1 MSKSTKSEATT
12 STNRES
18 LVAAID
24 LIRRDREAEEKSF
37 KAALEKLYADHRKA
51 MADLKARREAAWKT
65 YGEAAKKPEAKKSAK
80 KAATK
85 KSAKKAAVK
94 KDVPDTCVAVLPDEF
109 ANG

>member
-1 MSKSTKSEATT
+1 MPTKSTKST
-12 STNRES
+12 STLTVREQ

-24 LIRRDREAEEKSF
+24 LIRRDREAEEQSF

-65 YGEAAKKPEAKKSAK
+65 YGEGAKQPEAKKPAK

-85 KSAKKAAVK
+85 KPLRKAAKKAAPKADDGIV
-94 KDVPDTCVAVLPDEF
+94 VATDAE
-109 ANG
+109 

>member
-24 LIRRDREAEEKSF
+24 LIRRDREAEEK
-37 KAALEKLYADHRKA
+37 
-51 MADLKARREAAWKT
+51 T
-65 YGEAAKKPEAKKSAK
+65 YGEAAKKPEAKKPAK

-85 KSAKKAAVK
+85 KSAKKPRPTTLTTITHANEVS
-94 KDVPDTCVAVLPDEF
+94 DPSVLMP
-109 ANG
+109 

>member
-1 MSKSTKSEATT
+1 MPTITVRKSTLTT
-12 STNRES
+12 RDN

-51 MADLKARREAAWKT
+51 MAELKTRREAAWKT
-65 YGEAAKKPEAKKSAK
+65 YGEAAEMLKAAAKKPAKKAAK

-85 KSAKKAAVK
+85 KAARKPAAKKDDGIVIAA
-94 KDVPDTCVAVLPDEF
+94 DAE
-109 ANG
+109 

>member
-1 MSKSTKSEATT
+1 MPTITIRKSTA
-12 STNRES
+12 NRSS

-51 MADLKARREAAWKT
+51 MAELKTRREAAWKT
-65 YGEAAKKPEAKKSAK
+65 YGEAAEMLKAAAKKPAKKPSK

-85 KSAKKAAVK
+85 KAARKPAAKKDDGIVIATDA
-94 KDVPDTCVAVLPDEF
+94 E
-109 ANG
+109 